1 VRNVAPVSAR
11 LGLEAA
17 IQIPEIEAVSR
28 ISGNGRITMGNDP
41 LNHDYEQ
48 VLITDPN
55 FLTFFNFPLLEGDPA
70 TALSKPDAIVISEAY
85 AKKYFGDTPP
95 IGKQLWSNLRR
106 NDKDIEFTVA
116 GIMKDFPKNS
126 HLQLNMLFS
135 ESTWPSTFRWYNNF
149 VSTDWSSNSYIT
161 YLKLRDGADL
171 ASVESKIKT
180 LVQTNY
186 PKDQEFK
193 SEFSLQPFGKIH
205 MYSDN
210 IQGNEVNANGMN
222 PFYLYMFGAVG
233 FLLLLIACLN
243 YMNLSTAAAF
253 KRTREI
259 GTRKTLGA
267 QRRQLIMQFVS
278 DSLILSL
285 VSLVI
290 ALVLAQALLPAVNQF
305 TQKELALGLLPIPW
319 SLAILAIILVAGVA
333 AALYPAFVTA
343 KVPAVEA
350 LKKEIK
356 IANRS
361 LPIRKVLIVA
371 QFTISIMMIA
381 STLVIYRQLQF
392 MRDKDLGF
400 ETENLL
406 VIDINSGNLR
416 RNFENVKAEFSK
428 PAEVLS
434 ISTSTRVPGEWKTF
448 PVSTVKAAGEPLG
461 KEMIYVGIDN
471 DFLSTYNITLKE
483 GRNFTAG
490 PADST
495 KVILTELAVEQLGL
509 QNPIGQIIEIPTVRW
524 GGSIE
529 TMDRVFRAEVVGIVE
544 NFHFESLRTSM
555 MPIIFAAPNTPIQRI
570 DYYTLKIKTSDWP
583 GMITKLKEINTKIDA
598 DNPLEYTF
606 LDSRF
611 EEFYQADAQ
620 RGQIF
625 LTFSTIVVLIACMGL
640 FALVSYSV
648 ESRTK
653 EIGIRKVLGA
663 SVSQIVGMMSKEFL
677 LLIVIACILAIPV
690 SYLFMQ
696 KWLQDFAY
704 RIDMG
709 AGLFLLAGLLTIII
723 AWITIGLRS
732 MKAATVNPVKSLRSE

>member
-1 VRNVAPVSAR
+1 
-11 LGLEAA
+11 
-17 IQIPEIEAVSR
+17 
-28 ISGNGRITMGNDP
+28 
-41 LNHDYEQ
+41 
-48 VLITDPN
+48 
-55 FLTFFNFPLLEGDPA
+55 
-70 TALSKPDAIVISEAY
+70 
-85 AKKYFGDTPP
+85 
-95 IGKQLWSNLRR
+95 
-106 NDKDIEFTVA
+106 
-116 GIMKDFPKNS
+116 
-126 HLQLNMLFS
+126 
-135 ESTWPSTFRWYNNF
+135 
-149 VSTDWSSNSYIT
+149 
-161 YLKLRDGADL
+161 
-171 ASVESKIKT
+171 
-180 LVQTNY
+180 
-186 PKDQEFK
+186 
-193 SEFSLQPFGKIH
+193 
-205 MYSDN
+205 
-210 IQGNEVNANGMN
+210 
-222 PFYLYMFGAVG
+222 
-233 FLLLLIACLN
+233 
-243 YMNLSTAAAF
+243 
-253 KRTREI
+253 
-259 GTRKTLGA
+259 
-267 QRRQLIMQFVS
+267 
-278 DSLILSL
+278 
-285 VSLVI
+285 
-290 ALVLAQALLPAVNQF
+290 
-305 TQKELALGLLPIPW
+305 
-319 SLAILAIILVAGVA
+319 
-333 AALYPAFVTA
+333 
-343 KVPAVEA
+343 
-350 LKKEIK
+350 
-356 IANRS
+356 
-361 LPIRKVLIVA
+361 
-371 QFTISIMMIA
+371 
-381 STLVIYRQLQF
+381 
-392 MRDKDLGF
+392 
-400 ETENLL
+400 

-448 PVSTVKAAGEPLG
+448 PISTVKAAGEPLG